1 MSLGEFKVKH
11 RTKAL
16 CGVLPLDGAG
26 SMLTS
31 TGHCR
36 LLGAL
41 GGNERGDR
49 LHEMA
54 QLKKAGTAE
63 SGDEAG
69 QEQLNN

>member
-1 MSLGEFKVKH
+1 MGEFKVKH
-11 RTKAL
+11 HTKAL
-16 CGVLPLDGAG
+16 RGALPPEGAG

-31 TGHCR
+31 IGHCR

-41 GGNERGDR
+41 GGNERGDS